1 MIRVRQQK
9 IVDYVQEK
17 GITSLS
23 ELAQLFDVSEF
34 TIRRDID
41 YLAGSHLLDKIK
53 GGAKRIETPSQF
65 REAALTSRM
74 RIKVR
79 EKEIIAERALAHI
92 EPGDTLFLDGSS
104 TIITLARALANAP
117 REVTVVTNSTL
128 IALEL
133 AESPKITLVSLGG
146 IFDHDTYSFVFSEND
161 QSTNP
166 AYYPNKAFLSCAGFI
181 PEEGTF
187 ENAARNSPVKRQIAA
202 AAQHVYLLID
212 SEKFNRRA
220 LTRVL
225 NTDQIDTIITD
236 IRPDCTVER
245 ALQTTSI
252 SLSTAD
258 DFNSMKSSK

>member
-9 IVDYVQEK
+9 IVDYVHAK
-17 GITSLS
+17 GITSLA
-23 ELAQLFDVSEF
+23 ELAQLFNVSEF

-41 YLAGSHLLDKIK
+41 YLAGSHLLEKIK

-79 EKEIIAERALAHI
+79 EKEIIAERALAYI

-146 IFDHDTYSFVFSEND
+146 IFDHDTYSFVFPEND

-225 NTDQIDTIITD
+225 NTDQIDAIITD
-236 IRPDCTVER
+236 MMPGRTVER
-245 ALQTTSI
+245 VLQAAGI
-252 SLSTAD
+252 SLTTAD
-258 DFNSMKSSK
+258 ESAS

>member
-9 IVDYVQEK
+9 IVDYVHDK
-17 GITSLS
+17 GITSLA
-23 ELAQLFDVSEF
+23 ELAQIFDVSEF

-41 YLAGSHLLDKIK
+41 YLAGSHLLEKIK
-53 GGAKRIETPSQF
+53 GGAKRIETPMQF
-65 REAALTSRM
+65 REAALTNRM

-79 EKEIIAERALAHI
+79 EKEIIAERALAYI

-146 IFDHDTYSFVFSEND
+146 VFDHDTYSFVFAEND
-161 QSTNP
+161 QLTNP

-220 LTRVL
+220 LSRVL
-225 NTDQIDTIITD
+225 NTDQINTVITNST
-236 IRPDCTVER
+236 PGR
-245 ALQTTSI
+245 AIESVMLCDGIALI
-252 SLSTAD
+252 SSD
-258 DFNSMKSSK
+258 EIES